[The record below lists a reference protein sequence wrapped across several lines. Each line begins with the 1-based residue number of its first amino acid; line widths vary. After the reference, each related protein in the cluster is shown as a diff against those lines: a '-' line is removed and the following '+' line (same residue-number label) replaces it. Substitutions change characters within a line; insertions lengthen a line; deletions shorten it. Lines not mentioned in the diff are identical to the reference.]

1 MFQRVDL
8 HDFRN
13 AFKAIRPD
21 NFSWEGLE
29 LLFDYF
35 QEYEEAGGEPIEMDV
50 IGICCDYSEDSADD
64 IVHQYDIDL
73 PDFEDEDEDER
84 SDIIHETVREYLESE
99 GMLVGEVSGGF
110 VYRQF

>member
-8 HDFRN
+8 HDFCN

-29 LLFDYF
+29 VLFDYF
-35 QEYEEAGGEPIEMDV
+35 QEYEEATGETIELDV
-50 IGICCDYSEDSADD
+50 IGICGDYSEDSADD
-64 IVHQYDIDL
+64 IVHHYDIDL

-84 SDIIHETVREYLESE
+84 SDIIHETVREYLELE